1 MSASLLFLAPV
12 LVTLALK
19 VDSLVGIRRAPSSL
33 ALVAG
38 IGALVALFG
47 NP

>member
-1 MSASLLFLAPV
+1 LVFLAPV

-19 VDSLVGIRRAPSSL
+19 VNSLAGIERAPNSL

-38 IGALVALFG
+38 IGACWQWLVIRSSAR
-47 NP
+47 